1 MLRSVIGI
9 IAFIGVLLSANAEEI
24 TFNEGTNFG
33 LSVDQTGTTIAMDIQ
48 GVLWTMST
56 EGGEAKAI
64 TSGQQPEVREPSFS
78 PDGSKIA
85 FQGFYQGYF
94 HIWTVNV
101 DGSDLKQI
109 TDGQFDDRE
118 PFWNADGETIT
129 FASDRSGN
137 YDIWDINV
145 NTSAVKQITRHPD
158 DDAHPH
164 KSKDGNRLLFTRE
177 IKGRYS
183 EIVLLDDLLEGSYE
197 TSLMKSEKVKYYR
210 PNWYS
215 DDIGFSYISHNGN
228 DIMVEFIADINDRN
242 EYRNKTILD
251 QGDIFPF
258 RGTWGEGGLYY
269 TADGIIKFI
278 PFVSEYVRGKRELT
292 KRKIRQIDFT
302 ATINSVRPNYV
313 KKQRDFDSLERQSVR
328 GIGSMDISAKNNDM
342 IFSAI
347 GGMWLQKGNAPAEN
361 IDTDETGQVNDPTWS
376 NDGSRVAFVAERD
389 GQMDIWVRNMLN
401 GREER
406 LTNDKNREYRLSWSF
421 DGTKIAYLS
430 TRGRS
435 NTWGRA
441 DLKIIDTEYGTTETI
456 EETVF
461 TPGRP
466 VWTSDNDHLLMAVV
480 KPATTRFREGMH
492 IIRQYNVRNKRKKDF
507 DMPGNIGLS
516 TRDGSGPAMS
526 PDGKRIAYVSEG
538 EIRVSYVDLSGN
550 ITGTMEN
557 RCPGVAHMPRWKR
570 NSEDLSYL
578 SGSSLLTCNVRTGE
592 ISTEYFNLTWA
603 RTSADDVTIHV
614 GKLFNGVSDTT
625 MDNVDVYISKGRIT
639 KITPHGSEPAVG
651 ELIDHSMDTM
661 IPGIMAGHT
670 HQTELLGE
678 KLGRN
683 WLSYGITS
691 VRDPGS
697 NPYKSLM
704 RKETWESGIQKGPRI
719 FYAGWLTGGA
729 RIYYGQSYSAI
740 NEKALR
746 HEITRAKELDYDM
759 VKSYVRLPDEFQ
771 QILIKEAHAM
781 GIPLSSHEIAPAVQ
795 NAMDSV
801 EHMGATSR
809 RGYSPKF
816 SYLSNSYADV
826 TEIIA
831 KSGLFIT
838 PTATLETGYFN
849 YMLEHPE
856 YLSDV
861 KYRVFLDE
869 LQRDSLRRS
878 AQSDYVAN
886 EIRLN
891 SNMLGTIKQMHDKGA
906 NFTAGTDSP
915 FIPYGI
921 AQHFEMIMFV
931 DAGLS
936 EADAIRAAT
945 IKVAENIGVE
955 KDLGTLEVGKI
966 ADMAI
971 LEDNPLDDIRA
982 IREVKATIRGGHYY
996 TGFELTTDRSPR

>member
-1 MLRSVIGI
+1 MLRCVLGIVACAGALFSV
-9 IAFIGVLLSANAEEI
+9 NAEEI
-24 TFNEGTNFG
+24 TFDEGTNFG
-33 LSVDQTGTTIAMDIQ
+33 LSVDPNGSMIAMDLQ
-48 GVLWTMST
+48 GVLWTLPT
-56 EGGEAKAI
+56 QGGEARAI
-64 TSGQQPEVREPSFS
+64 TIGQQPEAREPAFS
-78 PDGSKIA
+78 PDGTLIA

-101 DGSDLKQI
+101 DGSNLKQI
-109 TDGQFDDRE
+109 THGNFDDRE
-118 PFWNADGETIT
+118 PFWNADGVTIT
-129 FASDRSGN
+129 FASDRTGN

-145 NTSAVKQITRHPD
+145 ESGSLNQITRHPD

-164 KSKDGNRLLFTRE
+164 KTTDGNRLLFTRE

-183 EIVLLDDLLEGSYE
+183 EIVLLDDLIEEPYE
-197 TSLMKSEKVKYYR
+197 TSLMKSEKIKYYR

-215 DDIGFSYISHNGN
+215 DDNGFSYISHENN
-228 DIMVEFIADINDRN
+228 DIEMNFVADINDRN

-251 QGDIFPF
+251 KGDLFPF
-258 RGTWGEGGLYY
+258 RGTWGRGGLYY
-269 TADGIIKFI
+269 TGDGIIKFI
-278 PFVSEYVRGKRELT
+278 PFSSEFIRGKREIT
-292 KRKIRQIDFT
+292 QRNIREIDFT
-302 ATINSVRPNYV
+302 ATINSVRPYYT
-313 KKQRDFDSLERQSVR
+313 KKKRDFDSMIQHNVR
-328 GIGSMDISAKNNDM
+328 GIGSLDISPKNNEM
-342 IFSAI
+342 IYSAL
-347 GGMWLQKGNAPAEN
+347 GGMWLQKGNGPAEN
-361 IDTDETGQVNDPTWS
+361 LDTDEIGQVNDPTWS
-376 NDGSRVAFVAERD
+376 SDGSRVAFVAERD
-389 GQMDIWVRNMLN
+389 GQMDIWIRNMMT

-406 LTNDKNREYRLSWSF
+406 ITNDKNREYRPSWSF
-421 DGTKIAYLS
+421 DGKKIAYLS
-430 TRGRS
+430 TRGVS

-441 DLKIIDTEYGTTETI
+441 DLKVIDTEYGTTETI
-456 EETVF
+456 EESVF

-466 VWTSDNDHLLMAVV
+466 IWARDGNHLLMAVV
-480 KPATTRFREGMH
+480 KPATSRFREGMH
-492 IIRQYNVRNKRKKDF
+492 IIRQYHVRSKRKKDF
-507 DMPGNIGLS
+507 EMPGDIGLS
-516 TRDGSGPAMS
+516 TRDGSGPVMS

-550 ITGTMEN
+550 LTGMVEN
-557 RCPGVAHMPRWKR
+557 RCVGVAHMPRWKR
-570 NSEDLSYL
+570 NSEDLVYL
-578 SGSSLLTCNVRTGE
+578 SGASLVSCNVRTGE
-592 ISTEYFNLTWA
+592 MSAEIINLNWA
-603 RTSADDVTIHV
+603 KDIADDKTIHV
-614 GKLFNGVSDTT
+614 GRLFDGVSDTT
-625 MDNVDVYISKGRIT
+625 MENVDVYISNGRII
-639 KITPHGSEPAVG
+639 KITPHGSEPALG

-691 VRDPGS
+691 VRDPGT

-704 RKETWESGIQKGPRI
+704 LKETWESGIQKGPRM

-729 RIYYGQSYSAI
+729 RIYYGQSYNAI

-746 HEITRAKELDYDM
+746 HEITRARELDYDM
-759 VKSYVRLPDEFQ
+759 IKSYVRLPDEFQ
-771 QILIKEAHAM
+771 QILIEEAHGM

-795 NAMDSV
+795 NGMDSV

-816 SYLSNSYADV
+816 SYLSKSYADV

-838 PTATLETGYFN
+838 PTATLETGFYN
-849 YMLEHPE
+849 YLSEYPE
-856 YLSDV
+856 YTSDV
-861 KYRVFLDE
+861 KYLTFLDE
-869 LQRDSLRRS
+869 MQRDRLRRS
-878 AQSDYVAN
+878 SQSDYATN

-891 SNMLGTIKQMHDKGA
+891 PNMLATIKRMHDDGA
-906 NFTAGTDSP
+906 NFAAGTDSP

-945 IKVAENIGVE
+945 IKVAENIGVAD
-955 KDLGTLEVGKI
+955 DLGTLEVGKI

-971 LEDNPLDDIRA
+971 TDNNPLEDIRA
-982 IREVKATIRGGHYY
+982 IRGVKATIRGGHYY
-996 TGFELTTDRSPR
+996 TNFELTTDRSPR